1 MIYSGIGSRETPEHI
16 LGIMSKIGKS
26 FAEKGLLLRSGGAIG
41 ADTAFE
47 RGCDLAKGKKEIY
60 YAANNKGI
68 IVSEEIMQQA
78 LELAGQMHP
87 AWHKCSDYA
96 KRLHARNGM
105 QILGRELN
113 EPVDFVV
120 CWTKDGGPTGGT
132 GQAIRLA
139 MSRDIKIYNLYFES
153 HLQELRQLYKSL

>member
-1 MIYSGIGSRETPEHI
+1 MIYAGIGSRETPEHI

-26 FAEKGLLLRSGGAIG
+26 FAEKGLVLRSGGAIG

-47 RGCDLAKGKKEIY
+47 RGCDLVKGKKEIF
-60 YAANNKGI
+60 YATNNKGI

-78 LELAGQMHP
+78 LVLAGQIHP
-87 AWHKCSDYA
+87 AWHRCSDYA

-113 EPVDFVV
+113 KPVDFVV

-139 MSRDIKIYNLYFES
+139 MSRDIKIYNLYFDS
-153 HLQELRQLYKSL
+153 HLRELREFYKSL

>member
-1 MIYSGIGSRETPEHI
+1 MIYAGIGSRETPQHI
-16 LGIMSKIGKS
+16 LGIMHKIGKS

-47 RGCDLAKGKKEIY
+47 RGCDVVRGRKEIF
-60 YAANNKGI
+60 YATNNKGI

-78 LELAGQMHP
+78 LVLAGQIHP
-87 AWHKCSDYA
+87 AWNRCSDYA

-139 MSRDIKIYNLYFES
+139 MSRDIKIYNLYFDN
-153 HLQELRQLYKSL
+153 HLQELREFYKSL